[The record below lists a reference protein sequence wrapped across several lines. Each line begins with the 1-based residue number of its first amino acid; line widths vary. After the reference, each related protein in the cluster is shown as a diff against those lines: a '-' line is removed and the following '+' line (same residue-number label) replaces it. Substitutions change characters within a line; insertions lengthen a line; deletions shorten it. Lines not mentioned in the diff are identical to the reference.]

1 MKPVE
6 VIAQTCA
13 LAALLAVYALVELPD
28 VTGVA
33 AHEWLGL
40 VLVVVL
46 LAHAVLRSKRLEAGT
61 RRMRAQRVGRI
72 VLDGAL
78 LVSLAVCAVSGIMM
92 SGAVLPT
99 FGLFAEGYYLWNPL
113 HAVSAKVLLALL
125 LVHLALNVSTVVKR
139 ARRAVRDRGGASDE

>member
-13 LAALLAVYALVELPD
+13 LAALLVVYAFVELPD
-28 VTGVA
+28 ATGVA

-40 VLVVVL
+40 ALVIVL
-46 LAHAVLRSKRLEAGT
+46 LAHAVLRSKRFEAGA

-125 LVHLALNVSTVVKR
+125 LVHLALNVGAVAKR
-139 ARRAVRDRGGASDE
+139 TRRAVRDRGGASEE

>member
-46 LAHAVLRSKRLEAGT
+46 LAHAVLRSKRFEAGA

-139 ARRAVRDRGGASDE
+139 ARRAVRDRGGASGE